1 MRSRRL
7 ENQSREKN
15 MFHIVLYEPEI
26 PANTGNI
33 SRLSVAVGATL
44 HLVGR
49 LGFSLDDK
57 YLKRAGLDYW
67 PEVRLERHETLMEYE
82 ATQEVHRLFCFSS
95 HATTSYTQVRYQ
107 PGDAFLFGC
116 ESRGLPPEV
125 LERHAERALRIPMMN
140 DKVRCLN
147 LSSAV
152 AIVVYEALRQVG
164 ALEGLPE
171 R

>member
-1 MRSRRL
+1 
-7 ENQSREKN
+7 

-67 PEVRLERHETLMEYE
+67 PDVRLVRHDTLADYE
-82 ATQEVHRLFCFSS
+82 ATQDAKRLFCFSS
-95 HATTSYTQVRYQ
+95 HATRSYTQETYR

-116 ESRGLPPEV
+116 ESRGLPLEV
-125 LERHAERALRIPMMN
+125 IERHAERALRIPMMN
-140 DKVRCLN
+140 AKVRCLN

-164 ALEGLPE
+164 ALDESS
-171 R
+171 RTS

>member
-1 MRSRRL
+1 
-7 ENQSREKN
+7 

-67 PEVRLERHETLMEYE
+67 PEVRLERHETLADYE
-82 ATQEVHRLFCFSS
+82 ATRPADRLFCFSS
-95 HATTSYTQVRYQ
+95 HATMSYTKVRYQ

-116 ESRGLPPEV
+116 ESRGLPLEV
-125 LERHAERALRIPMMN
+125 IERHAARALRIPMMN

-164 ALEGLPE
+164 ALDGEPRARGGG
-171 R
+171 

>member
-1 MRSRRL
+1 
-7 ENQSREKN
+7 

-67 PEVRLERHETLMEYE
+67 PSVDLVQHATLDEFEAAVGRDHIWVVETPADRLFTEVRY
-82 ATQEVHRLFCFSS
+82 AD
-95 HATTSYTQVRYQ
+95 
-107 PGDAFLFGC
+107 GDALLFGQ
-116 ESRGLPPEV
+116 ESVGLPAEV
-125 LERHAERALRIPMMN
+125 RARYAGRLVGIPMPGN
-140 DKVRCLN
+140 AVRSLN
-147 LSSAV
+147 LSTAAGV
-152 AIVVYEALRQVG
+152 ALYEALRQTHG
-164 ALEGLPE
+164 W
-171 R
+171 

>member
-1 MRSRRL
+1 
-7 ENQSREKN
+7 

-67 PEVRLERHETLMEYE
+67 PDVRLERHETLAEYE
-82 ATQEVHRLFCFSS
+82 TTRGVDRLFCFSS
-95 HATTSYTQVRYQ
+95 HATRSYTQERFQ

-116 ESRGLPPEV
+116 ESRGLPIEV
-125 LERHAERALRIPMMN
+125 LARHAGRTLRIPMMN

-152 AIVVYEALRQVG
+152 AVVVYEALRQVG
-164 ALEGLPE
+164 ELDGEG
-171 R
+171 RT

>member
-1 MRSRRL
+1 
-7 ENQSREKN
+7 

-67 PEVRLERHETLMEYE
+67 PDVSLVRHDTLADYE
-82 ATQEVHRLFCFSS
+82 AAQDAERLFCFSS
-95 HATTSYTQVRYQ
+95 HATRSYTQERFR

-116 ESRGLPPEV
+116 ESRGLPLEV
-125 LERHAERALRIPMMN
+125 IERHAGRALRIPMMN
-140 DKVRCLN
+140 AKVRCLN

-152 AIVVYEALRQVG
+152 AVVVYEALRQVG
-164 ALEGLPE
+164 ALEGKE
-171 R
+171 

>member
-1 MRSRRL
+1 
-7 ENQSREKN
+7 

-67 PEVRLERHETLMEYE
+67 PEVRLERHETLADYE
-82 ATQEVHRLFCFSS
+82 ATRPADRLFCFSS
-95 HATTSYTQVRYQ
+95 HATMSYTKVRYQ
-107 PGDAFLFGC
+107 PGDC
-116 ESRGLPPEV
+116 LPI
-125 LERHAERALRIPMMN
+125 R
-140 DKVRCLN
+140 
-147 LSSAV
+147 
-152 AIVVYEALRQVG
+152 EA
-164 ALEGLPE
+164 A
-171 R
+171 

>member
-1 MRSRRL
+1 
-7 ENQSREKN
+7 

-33 SRLSVAVGATL
+33 SRLSLAVGATL

-67 PEVRLERHETLMEYE
+67 PEVRLELHETLAAYE
-82 ATQEVHRLFCFSS
+82 ATQPVERLFCFSS
-95 HATTSYTQVRYQ
+95 HAARSYTQVRYQ

-125 LERHAERALRIPMMN
+125 VARHAERVLVIPMLT

-152 AIVVYEALRQVG
+152 AVVVYEALRQVG
-164 ALEGLPE
+164 ALDGAGG
-171 R
+171 